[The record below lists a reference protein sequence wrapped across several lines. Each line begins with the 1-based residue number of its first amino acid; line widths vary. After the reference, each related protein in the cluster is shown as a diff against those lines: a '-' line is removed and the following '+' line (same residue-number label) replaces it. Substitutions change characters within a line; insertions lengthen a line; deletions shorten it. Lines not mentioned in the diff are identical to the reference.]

1 MYNINSNVGDDLMYK
16 NIKGCKINYV
26 QYGVDGGVEV
36 VLLHG
41 WGQNI
46 EMMNPIGNGIKDKYH
61 VTIIDL
67 PGFGASSEPQ
77 EAFTLNDYY
86 ECVALLLDELKIKN
100 PIMIGHSFGGR
111 VSIIYAAKKKTK
123 KLILLSVPFVKRI
136 TEESTKLK
144 LLKKLKKVPGLNKL
158 ENIAKKFI
166 GSTDYKNASPIM
178 RKVLVNTVNE
188 DLTDYVKK
196 IKASTIVIAGEC
208 DIDVPLD
215 EINLYKNYI
224 DDCAVIVYPRCT
236 HYAYLEDINRTNLII
251 KSFIGE

>member
-1 MYNINSNVGDDLMYK
+1 MYK

-26 QYGVDGGVEV
+26 QYGVESKNEI

-46 EMMNPIGNGIKDKYH
+46 QMMNPIGNGLKNKYH
-61 VTIIDL
+61 ITIIDL
-67 PGFGASSEPQ
+67 PGFGLSPEP
-77 EAFTLNDYY
+77 EEEFTLYDYF
-86 ECVALLLDELKIKN
+86 ECVDNLLKELKIKN

-111 VSIIYAAKKKTK
+111 ISIIYSAIRQTE
-123 KLILLSVPFVKRI
+123 KLILLSAPFIKRI
-136 TEESTKLK
+136 TEESGKLK

-166 GSTDYKNASPIM
+166 GSTDYKNATPKM
-178 RKVLVNTVNE
+178 RKILVNTVNE
-188 DLTDYVKK
+188 DLTEYVKK
-196 IKASTIVIAGEC
+196 IKASTIVIAGEN

-236 HYAYLEDINRTNLII
+236 HYAYLEDINKTNSII
-251 KSFIGE
+251 SSFVGE